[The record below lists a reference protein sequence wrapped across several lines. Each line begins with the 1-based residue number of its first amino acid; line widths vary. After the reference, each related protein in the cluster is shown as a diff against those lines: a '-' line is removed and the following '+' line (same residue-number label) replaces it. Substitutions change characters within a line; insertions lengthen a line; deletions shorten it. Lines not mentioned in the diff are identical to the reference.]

1 MGAQH
6 LNFRTL
12 SMLAAT
18 TKDSKW
24 SLFETLANNPS
35 VSKFYPDDE
44 FCVIKDISPIA
55 NGHFQVYSKK
65 NVLKKIWDADESHSQ
80 YLGRIMLK
88 ASSVGKKEFP
98 GGFRLIINCGDEG
111 CQSIDHLHIYVVGGE
126 QLSWPHLGAKK

>member
-1 MGAQH
+1 MGAHH
-6 LNFRTL
+6 LNFKTF
-12 SMLAAT
+12 SMTAAT
-18 TKDSKW
+18 TTTTKESEC

-35 VSKFYPDDE
+35 VPKFYPDDE

-55 NGHFQVYSKK
+55 NGHFLVFSKK
-65 NVLKKIWDADESHSQ
+65 NILKKIWDADESHSQ

-111 CQSIDHLHIYVVGGE
+111 CQSVDHLHIHVVGGE
-126 QLSWPHLGAKK
+126 KLSWPNLG